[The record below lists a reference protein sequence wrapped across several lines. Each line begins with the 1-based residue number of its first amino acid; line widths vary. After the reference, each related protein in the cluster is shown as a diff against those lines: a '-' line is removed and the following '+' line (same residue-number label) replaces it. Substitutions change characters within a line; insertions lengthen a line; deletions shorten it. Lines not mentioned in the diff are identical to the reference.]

1 VRKWFKIHVLYDE
14 RGKIVA
20 FAMTESRVNDSEV
33 FEELV
38 RNLPPSAKVY
48 DDRAY
53 SSRKIYKIA
62 KSRGIKIVSP
72 PKKNFSSRRRG
83 CKELQQQVK
92 LLRKYGGPVQ
102 IRGNLYMS
110 GG

>member
-1 VRKWFKIHVLYDE
+1 MRKWFKLHVLYDE
-14 RGKIVA
+14 RGKIVT

-38 RNLPPSAKVY
+38 RNLPPGAKVY

-72 PKKNFSSRRRG
+72 PK
-83 CKELQQQVK
+83 EK
-92 LLRKYGGPVQ
+92 LLLQKEGLQGTTAASKTAEK
-102 IRGNLYMS
+102 IRL
-110 GG
+110 